1 LEAGSIAAILAYGR
15 SNDGNKNVAD
25 DGRTGSDV
33 DADGL
38 MCTRTRRVVEARAIP
53 SCTSRLPLE
62 RLKDLAQQ

>member
-1 LEAGSIAAILAYGR
+1 
-15 SNDGNKNVAD
+15 
-25 DGRTGSDV
+25 
-33 DADGL
+33 L